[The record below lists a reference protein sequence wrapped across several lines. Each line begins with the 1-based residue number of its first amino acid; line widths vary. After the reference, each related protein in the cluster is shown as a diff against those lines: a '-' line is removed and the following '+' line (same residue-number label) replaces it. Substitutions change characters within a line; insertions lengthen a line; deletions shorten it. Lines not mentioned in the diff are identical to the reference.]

1 MLMTSDIQREI
12 QEQEN
17 VKELH
22 NAFLRLSSNRDFKMV
37 ITEGYLREYAITLTR
52 ELNGANDEETL
63 HKLKGIS
70 ALVQYFDNLKFA
82 AEAAESNISDL
93 TNLDEVHN
101 D

>member
-1 MLMTSDIQREI
+1 MLMTPDIQREI

-37 ITEGYLREYAITLTR
+37 ITEGSLREYAITLTR

>member
-1 MLMTSDIQREI
+1 MLMTPDIQREI

-22 NAFLRLSSNRDFKMV
+22 NALLRLSSNRDFKMV

-82 AEAAESNISDL
+82 AESADSNISDL

>member
-1 MLMTSDIQREI
+1 MTPDVQREI

-37 ITEGYLREYAITLTR
+37 ITEGYLREYAITLTM

-70 ALVQYFDNLKFA
+70 ALAQYFDNLKFA

>member
-1 MLMTSDIQREI
+1 MTPDIQREI

-17 VKELH
+17 AKELH

-70 ALVQYFDNLKFA
+70 ALAQYFDNLKFA
-82 AEAAESNISDL
+82 AESADSNISDL

>member
-1 MLMTSDIQREI
+1 MTPDVQREI

-70 ALVQYFDNLKFA
+70 ALAQYFDNLKFA

>member
-1 MLMTSDIQREI
+1 MDIQREI

-37 ITEGYLREYAITLTR
+37 ITEGYLREYAITLTM

-70 ALVQYFDNLKFA
+70 ALIQYFDSLKFA
-82 AEAAESNISDL
+82 AEAADINISDL
-93 TNLDEVHN
+93 NNLNEVHN